1 MDNVYMHNFGPAHT
15 VQNAL
20 DPESIREMQEQGG
33 STLQIIEQ
41 IAAGFGDDAGAY
53 LQAAAAYFRM
63 PPVTMVMMRQL
74 KPDFELLSFI
84 EAGKRMCIAFVDPS
98 GELLLVTADPLD
110 VRTRSW
116 INARLRNRA
125 EQPVSWGIA
134 TAGDLRSY
142 LAVIEKTVRAMDSV
156 GIADTVNTIDKSALS
171 ISIED
176 ISSTESS
183 IVRLVNSTIY
193 DALRAGASDIH
204 LETQPQGLNIKY
216 RLDGVLSMIKRLD
229 GSDLANQVLSRI
241 KVISELDIAERRIP
255 QDGRFKVSTEG
266 REIDLRVSIMPNL
279 FGEDAVLRVLDRY
292 HLSGELQTLSLET
305 LGFAEPAK
313 EFVRRLSQLPYGLL
327 LVTGPTGS
335 GKTTTIYAAI
345 TEINTGLDKIV
356 TIEDPVEYQL
366 SGVLQ
371 IPVNEKK
378 GLTFARGL
386 RSILR
391 HDPDKIMVGE
401 IRDPETAQIAVQ
413 AALTGHQVFTTVH
426 ANNVFDVIGRFTNM
440 GVDSYSFVSALN
452 GILAQRLVRINCP
465 MCVTE
470 DHPDKELM
478 LRSGLGTSPLAISS
492 FNFKHGVGCAHCR
505 GSGFKGRRAIAET
518 LSLND
523 TLRDLMVERA
533 AISKIKHAA
542 RQNGLKT
549 LREAAVALVAAGM
562 TTLEE
567 INRVT
572 PVE

>member
-1 MDNVYMHNFGPAHT
+1 MDNDHTPTFSPARD
-15 VQNAL
+15 AFS
-20 DPESIREMQEQGG
+20 PESIREMQGQTGA
-33 STLQIIEQ
+33 TLDT
-41 IAAGFGDDAGAY
+41 IALIADGFGADVAGY
-53 LQAAAAYFRM
+53 LKAAADYFMMR
-63 PPVTMVMMRQL
+63 PVTLVIMRQL
-74 KPDFELLSFI
+74 KPDFDLVSFI
-84 EAGKRMCIAFVDPS
+84 EAGKRLCVAFIEPA

-116 INARLRNRA
+116 INARLRSRA

-134 TAGDLRSY
+134 TVGDVRSY
-142 LAVIEKTVRAMDSV
+142 LAVMEKSVRAMDSV
-156 GIADTVNTIDKSALS
+156 GIADAVNTIDRSALS

-176 ISSTESS
+176 ISSTESTV
-183 IVRLVNSTIY
+183 VRLVSSTIY

-216 RLDGVLSMIKRLD
+216 RLDGVLTMIKRLD

-241 KVISELDIAERRIP
+241 KVISELDIAERRVP
-255 QDGRFKVSTEG
+255 QDGRFKVLAEA
-266 REIDLRVSIMPNL
+266 RDIDLRVSIMPNL

-305 LGFAEPAK
+305 LGFAESAK

-465 MCVTE
+465 MCVTTAT
-470 DHPDKELM
+470 PATELIA
-478 LRSGLGTSPLAISS
+478 RSGLAAADLSG
-492 FNFKHGVGCAHCR
+492 FDFKRGVGCAHCR

-533 AISKIKHAA
+533 AISSIKHAA
-542 RQNGLKT
+542 RQNGLRT
-549 LREAAVALVAAGM
+549 LREAAIALVGEGM

>member
-1 MDNVYMHNFGPAHT
+1 MTAMENSSTPIFNSA
-15 VQNAL
+15 QNSL
-20 DPESIREMQEQGG
+20 DAESIRAIQGKAA
-33 STLQIIEQ
+33 STLETIAQ
-41 IAAGFGDDAGAY
+41 IANGFGDDIAGY
-53 LQAAAAYFRM
+53 LQAAAGYFRM
-63 PPVTMVMMRQL
+63 RPVTMVEMRAL
-74 KPDFELLSFI
+74 KPDFELVPFI
-84 EAGKRMCIAFVDPS
+84 EAGKRLCVAFAEPA

-110 VRTRSW
+110 VRTRAW
-116 INARLRNRA
+116 INARLRGRA
-125 EQPVSWGIA
+125 QQPVSWGIA
-134 TAGDLRSY
+134 TAGDVRSY
-142 LAVIEKTVRAMDSV
+142 LAVMEKSVRAMDSV
-156 GIADTVNTIDKSALS
+156 GISDRVNTIDTSALS

-176 ISSTESS
+176 ISSTEST

-216 RLDGVLSMIKRLD
+216 RLDGVLAMIKRLD

-255 QDGRFKVSTEG
+255 QDGRFKVLAEG

-313 EFVRRLSQLPYGLL
+313 EFVRRLSRLPYGLL

-345 TEINTGLDKIV
+345 SEINTGLDKIV

-465 MCVTE
+465 MCVTA
-470 DHPDKELM
+470 DTPATELIA
-478 LRSGLGTSPLAISS
+478 RSGLGAADLSG
-492 FNFKHGVGCAHCR
+492 FDFQHGLGCAHCR
-505 GSGFKGRRAIAET
+505 GSGFKGRHAIAET

-533 AISKIKHAA
+533 AISRIKHAA
-542 RQNGLKT
+542 RQNGLRT
-549 LREAAVALVAAGM
+549 LRDAAVALVAAGM

>member
-1 MDNVYMHNFGPAHT
+1 MDNVYTHVFSPARKT
-15 VQNAL
+15 L
-20 DPESIREMQEQGG
+20 DAESIREMQEQTG
-33 STLQIIEQ
+33 STLQTIEQ
-41 IAAGFGDDAGAY
+41 IAQGFGDDAAAY
-53 LQAAAAYFRM
+53 LLAAAAYFRM
-63 PPVTMVMMRQL
+63 QPVTMLMMRQL

-84 EAGKRMCIAFVDPS
+84 EAGKRLCVAFVEPAGD
-98 GELLLVTADPLD
+98 LLLVTADPLD
-110 VRTRSW
+110 VRTRTW
-116 INARLRNRA
+116 INARLRART

-134 TAGDLRSY
+134 TAGDVRSY
-142 LAVIEKTVRAMDSV
+142 LTVIEKSVRAMDSV
-156 GIADTVNTIDKSALS
+156 GIADTVNATDHSALS

-176 ISSTESS
+176 ISSTESA

-255 QDGRFKVSTEG
+255 QDGRFKVLAEG

-366 SGVLQ
+366 AGVLQ

-452 GILAQRLVRINCP
+452 GILAQRLVRVNCP
-465 MCVTE
+465 MCVTGE
-470 DHPDKELM
+470 QPDKELIV
-478 LRSGLGTSPLAISS
+478 RSGLGTSTLALSS

>member
-1 MDNVYMHNFGPAHT
+1 MDNDHTPASSS
-15 VQNAL
+15 AR
-20 DPESIREMQEQGG
+20 DPFSPESIREMLGQAGA
-33 STLQIIEQ
+33 TLETIALLADSFGADVTGYLK
-41 IAAGFGDDAGAY
+41 AAGD
-53 LQAAAAYFRM
+53 YFKMR
-63 PPVTMVMMRQL
+63 PVTMVVMRQL
-74 KPDFELLSFI
+74 KPDFDLVSFI
-84 EAGKRMCIAFVDPS
+84 EAGKRLCVAFIEPA

-110 VRTRSW
+110 VRTRTW
-116 INARLRNRA
+116 INARLRSRA

-134 TAGDLRSY
+134 TVGDVRSY
-142 LAVIEKTVRAMDSV
+142 LAVMEKSVRAMDSV
-156 GIADTVNTIDKSALS
+156 GIANTVNTIDRSALS

-176 ISSTESS
+176 ISSTESTV
-183 IVRLVNSTIY
+183 VRLVNSTIY
-193 DALRAGASDIH
+193 DALRAGASDVH

-216 RLDGVLSMIKRLD
+216 RLDGVLTMIKRLD
-229 GSDLANQVLSRI
+229 GGDLANQVLSRI
-241 KVISELDIAERRIP
+241 KVISELDIAERRVP
-255 QDGRFKVSTEG
+255 QDGRFKVLAEG

-305 LGFAEPAK
+305 LGFAESAK

-465 MCVTE
+465 MCVTAGT
-470 DHPDKELM
+470 PAAELIA
-478 LRSGLGTSPLAISS
+478 RSGLAGADLSG
-492 FNFKHGVGCAHCR
+492 FDFKRGVGCAHCR

-533 AISKIKHAA
+533 AISSIKHAA
-542 RQNGLKT
+542 RQNGLRT
-549 LREAAVALVAAGM
+549 LREAAIALVSEGM